1 MPKFWLITFEN
12 YENMLIYILNR
23 QNYQKQAQN
32 MIANCLSRHGWGIPY
47 YMKSAG
53 GTTDNS

>member
-1 MPKFWLITFEN
+1 MKICLIC
-12 YENMLIYILNR
+12 ILTR

-32 MIANCLSRHGWGIPY
+32 MIANYARNYLMLIKTWMMHSYCQ
-47 YMKSAG
+47 KSAG